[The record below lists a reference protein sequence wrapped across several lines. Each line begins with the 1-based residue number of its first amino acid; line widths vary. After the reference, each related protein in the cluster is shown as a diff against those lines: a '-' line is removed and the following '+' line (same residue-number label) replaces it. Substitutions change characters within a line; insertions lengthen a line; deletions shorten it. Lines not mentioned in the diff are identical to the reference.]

1 MHIDEILA
9 QSPIIPVIVIDDI
22 QQAVPLARA
31 LVEGGLPV
39 LEVTLRSSVAM
50 QAIRDI
56 SKSVTGAIVGVG
68 TVTRPEQ
75 FREALEAGARFAVS
89 PGLTDTL
96 LAASRQVDIPFLP
109 GVFTPGEAMHA
120 HEQGFSALK
129 LFPAKQAGGIGM
141 LKAMSGPLPDLCFC
155 PTGGIDVQNFI
166 DFLSLPNVICAGG
179 SWVSPA
185 SAVQNHDWDRIR
197 QLAQDVHRAIAQ
209 AENS

>member
-9 QSPIIPVIVIDDI
+9 QSPIIPVIVVDDI
-22 QQAVPLARA
+22 EQAVPLARA

-120 HEQGFSALK
+120 HEQGFSTLK

-141 LKAMSGPLPDLCFC
+141 LKAMSGPLPDLRFC

-179 SWVSPA
+179 SWVCPA
-185 SAVQNHDWDRIR
+185 SAVKNHDWDRIR